1 MKPLKLELQAFG
13 PYVERQTVDFEKL
26 AQNGIFLIK
35 GNTGSGKTTIFDAMT
50 FALYGGGSGEDAKS
64 KNGRNDLEE
73 WRCTQADNSLDTFV
87 SLTFSVRGRTYYFKR
102 SLVMK
107 RTKLSPSNEAGEI
120 DENGNYI
127 PFFNNPRGDYLT
139 AKAIEIIG
147 LTKEQFRQVILL
159 PQGQF
164 ERFLTASSGEKE
176 DILQKI
182 FGTEQWEKYAR
193 AFFEKASARKQA
205 LDEENNDV
213 RRSLSEEAV
222 ETVEELAQKIDDT
235 KEEKQ
240 RAEDAHSE
248 FDGAKRQEALNRD
261 QQLSAQFKQLREL
274 EKAADTLAQQATEAE
289 ALRAQYAAA
298 ERAETLREVIT
309 VYETALAQK
318 RIREKSLDEQLA
330 NLPKAEE
337 AVAKAGKALTQHK
350 QNSPVA
356 DLQKTIGEYEAKLPI
371 YQSYD
376 DLKATF
382 TKAEKEWK
390 AEQHNAGQ
398 TQEAFDKAII
408 DAANCKQVFD
418 DADQI
423 AREYRDRYYS
433 GIYGEIAASLT
444 EGDPCPVCGSTS
456 HPRPAEKAADSVT
469 KAQMEEA
476 EKTVEE
482 KKEVWKRAETA
493 RTEAE
498 NKNNSQTQL
507 VIEKNQAMQ
516 TAKAQMEAAQQNLI
530 EGIPDD
536 TALQKRI
543 DDLSGRI
550 SLYQQESESLQVA
563 LNSATTALSTRQEA
577 IRNANEE
584 KRKAVEALENAE
596 GMLITALAE
605 RNYPD
610 LVAAKADMLPAI
622 KRQNL
627 HEKIVAYE
635 TSCKENAAALREKRS
650 ELSAATEP
658 DASLFE
664 ERQAEIT
671 REASEFNRKD
681 AELTGSI
688 ARWEKKHK
696 SLAEKSKHYAANIH
710 QAENDLAFARKLRGD
725 TGIGIQRYVLAVMF
739 NQVISEA
746 NRMLINVHGGRYQLL
761 RSDEKG
767 AGNKRGLE
775 LKVHDNRCPE
785 KEGRTV
791 GMLSGGEK
799 FLVSLAL
806 SIGMS
811 TVAQKSGVQI
821 EALFIDEGFGTLDDN
836 SIHDAMNVL
845 DSVRRSSG
853 TIGIIS
859 HVQLLEANI
868 PMHLEVVKNESG
880 SYIQVQ

>member
-26 AQNGIFLIK
+26 AQSGIFLIK

-73 WRCTQADNSLDTFV
+73 WRCTQADNALDTFV

-107 RTKLSPSNEAGEI
+107 RTKLSPANEAGEI
-120 DENGNYI
+120 DENGNVI
-127 PFFNNPRGDYLT
+127 PFFNNPRGDDLT
-139 AKAIEIIG
+139 AKAVEIIG

-182 FGTEQWEKYAR
+182 FGTEQWERYAKS
-193 AFFEKASARKQA
+193 FFETVSARKQA

-213 RRSLSEEAV
+213 RKSLSEEDV
-222 ETVEELAQKIDDT
+222 DSVEELAQKIEDARQ
-235 KEEKQ
+235 EKQ
-240 RAEDAHSE
+240 RVEAAHSE
-248 FDGAKRQEALNRD
+248 FDGTKRQEALNRD
-261 QQLSAQFKQLREL
+261 QQLFAQFKQLRDL
-274 EKAADTLAQQATEAE
+274 EKTADTLAQQAADIE
-289 ALRAQYAAA
+289 ALREQYAAA
-298 ERAETLREVIT
+298 EKAETLREVIAS
-309 VYETALAQK
+309 YETAFAQKGLRDKNFDAQLAKLPASEEAEVKAREALAQH
-318 RIREKSLDEQLA
+318 E
-330 NLPKAEE
+330 
-337 AVAKAGKALTQHK
+337 

-356 DLQKTIGEYEAKLPI
+356 DLQKTIGEYEAKLPV
-371 YQSYD
+371 YQGYD
-376 DLKATF
+376 ALKAAF
-382 TKAEKEWK
+382 VKAEKEWK
-390 AEQHNAGQ
+390 AEQRVAKQ
-398 TQEAFDKAII
+398 TQEAFDNAIT
-408 DAANCKQVFD
+408 AAASSKHAFD
-418 DADQI
+418 DADQT
-423 AREYRDRYYS
+423 AREYRNRYYS

-456 HPRPAEKAADSVT
+456 HPYPAEKAADSVT
-469 KAQMEEA
+469 KAQMEET
-476 EKTVEE
+476 EKDAEE
-482 KKEVWKRAETA
+482 KKEVWKNAETA

-498 NKNNSQTQL
+498 SKNASQAQL
-507 VIEKNQAMQ
+507 VSEKNQAMQ

-536 TALQKRI
+536 TALQERI
-543 DDLSGRI
+543 DVLGNRI
-550 SLYQQESESLQVA
+550 KLYQQKTESLQAA
-563 LNSATTALSTRQEA
+563 LTSATNALSAQHEA

-584 KRKAVEALENAE
+584 KQKAAQALENVE
-596 GMLITALAE
+596 GLLSTALKE
-605 RNYPD
+605 RDYPD
-610 LVAAKADMLPAI
+610 LAAAKADMLPATR
-622 KRQNL
+622 RQSM
-627 HEKIVAYE
+627 HGQIVAYE
-635 TSCKENAAALREKRS
+635 TSCKENAAALREKQS
-650 ELSAATEP
+650 ELSTVSEP
-658 DASLFE
+658 NASLFE
-664 ERQAEIT
+664 DRQAEIT
-671 REASEFNRKD
+671 GEASEFNRKD
-681 AELTGSI
+681 AELAGTI

-696 SLAEKSKHYAANIH
+696 NLAEKSRHFAENIH
-710 QAENDLAFARKLRGD
+710 QADNDLAFARKLRGD

-739 NQVISEA
+739 NQVIGEA
-746 NRMLINVHGGRYQLL
+746 NRMLVNVHGGRYQLL

-767 AGNKRGLE
+767 SGNKRGLE

-821 EALFIDEGFGTLDDN
+821 EALFIDEGFGTLDDD

-868 PMHLEVVKNESG
+868 PTHLEVVKKDTG
-880 SYIQVQ
+880 SLIKLC